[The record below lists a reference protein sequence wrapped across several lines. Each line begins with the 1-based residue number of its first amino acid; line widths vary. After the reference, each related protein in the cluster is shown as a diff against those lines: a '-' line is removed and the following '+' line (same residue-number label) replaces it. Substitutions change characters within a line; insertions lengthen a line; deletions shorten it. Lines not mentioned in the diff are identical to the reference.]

1 MVPLARERNHAE
13 RFLVENMCRTREET
27 AMKKIVLAM
36 TTAAALCAGVPL
48 STTMVAAQDVDVRI
62 GPRGPGVVID
72 TDARRYRD
80 RGYRDRDCRS
90 VTVSE
95 WRDGVRVTRTERR
108 CD

>member
-1 MVPLARERNHAE
+1 
-13 RFLVENMCRTREET
+13 
-27 AMKKIVLAM
+27 MKKIVLAM

-80 RGYRDRDCRS
+80 RDCRS
-90 VTVSE
+90 VTVTE